1 MFKEPRDHRQNML
14 GGLVLVFFCLLSLGQ
29 LQRIET
35 ALFPTFYI
43 HELVIFLYMLVHL
56 NRSSWRIFCWESIR
70 RVPTLGKVCLGW
82 VGAGLLAAATT
93 QSLTILPFLYLGRFA
108 FYVFALMTLAL
119 DLHTKTLS
127 PTQVFKGLL
136 TYFALSIY
144 FGFLQY
150 LFIPD
155 LRFLFFLGWDDH
167 YYRLTSTL
175 LDPGF
180 TGLIFVLGYNMAL
193 YMHAKTKNTARR
205 FSSYTLLFLSLLAV
219 LAIALTYSRASY
231 LALGISLLGNLL
243 IWWKKQA
250 QVARFSLLMMVLFT
264 VLVPVLPQPGGEGVN
279 LARTSTI
286 IARTGSAQAEL
297 KQVNTPLELILGQG
311 LFVQD
316 NIDTSL
322 YSQTISHAKQPDSWL
337 VLLLTGTGVVGA
349 GLFLLLLMQFLRTSW
364 RTSPFLALS
373 LIAILVHGMFNAS
386 LTYPIVILLY
396 GTWYVA
402 AHVAHRNAHK

>member
-1 MFKEPRDHRQNML
+1 MFKGLRGHRQNIL
-14 GGLVLVFFCLLSLGQ
+14 GGLVLAFFCLLSLGQ

-35 ALFPTFYI
+35 AIIPAFYV
-43 HELVIFLYMLVHL
+43 HELVMLLYMLVHM
-56 NRSSWRIFCWESIR
+56 NRPSWRTFCWESVR
-70 RVPTLGKVCLGW
+70 QVPTLGKVWLGW
-82 VGAGLLAAATT
+82 VGAGLLAAALT
-93 QSLTILPFLYLGRFA
+93 QTLTILSLLYLGRLA
-108 FYVFALMTLAL
+108 FYVLALVTLAL
-119 DLHTKTLS
+119 DLHAKTLS

-136 TYFALSIY
+136 THFALSIY

-167 YYRLTSTL
+167 YYRLASTL

-180 TGLIFVLGYNMAL
+180 TGLVFVLGYNMAL
-193 YMHAKTKNTARR
+193 YMYAKTKNTARR
-205 FSSYTLLFLSLLAV
+205 FSSYALLFLSFLTV

-231 LALGISLLGNLL
+231 LALSISLIGNVL

-250 QVARFSLLMMVLFT
+250 HVARFSLLMMILFAL
-264 VLVPVLPQPGGEGVN
+264 LVPVLPQPGGEGVN

-297 KQVNTPLELILGQG
+297 EHVNTPLELILGQG

-316 NIDTSL
+316 TIDTSL
-322 YSQTISHAKQPDSWL
+322 YSETVSHAKQPDSWL
-337 VLLLTGTGVVGA
+337 VLVLTGTGVVGA
-349 GLFLLLLMQFLRTSW
+349 GVFLLLLVQFLRTSW

-386 LTYPIVILLY
+386 LTYPFVILLY

-402 AHVAHRNAHK
+402 AHVAHRNAHQ